1 MIEPLLVLLL
11 FVVVLDVVGFVV
23 VLVVVLDIGLVHE
36 HPTTDNNKL
45 KIALIFIN
53 LFIDWLLFLYIT
65 IILLLILFYAI
76 IKYIKSVFI
85 EELNWAYYMDLMVLC
100 AIIIMK
106 KFVLVHKKKGAL
118 R

>member
-53 LFIDWLLFLYIT
+53 LFIFAS
-65 IILLLILFYAI
+65 LICHRRLKIYAI
-76 IKYIKSVFI
+76 RNFSLFTIF
-85 EELNWAYYMDLMVLC
+85 
-100 AIIIMK
+100 
-106 KFVLVHKKKGAL
+106 HKL
-118 R
+118 IY